1 MRNSP
6 GLLPKL
12 NLTEEERRVYN
23 LLFKQ
28 ADTKND
34 GIVTGDVAIPLFA
47 RTKIPEHTL
56 GEVSG
61 IVRETRAT
69 RADNYQIW
77 AMADTENRGF
87 LLGEDFAKSMRLV
100 GHWQSQPGRI
110 LSTELALQ
118 RTFALYHAGNVRL
131 LTLCASS
138 FSSRL
143 PEV

>member
-1 MRNSP
+1 VKSAVEATRAPQHTKQTCGQQLTTMRNPP

-61 IVRETRAT
+61 AVPETKRH
-69 RADNYQIW
+69 R
-77 AMADTENRGF
+77 
-87 LLGEDFAKSMRLV
+87 S
-100 GHWQSQPGRI
+100 
-110 LSTELALQ
+110 
-118 RTFALYHAGNVRL
+118 
-131 LTLCASS
+131 
-138 FSSRL
+138 
-143 PEV
+143 